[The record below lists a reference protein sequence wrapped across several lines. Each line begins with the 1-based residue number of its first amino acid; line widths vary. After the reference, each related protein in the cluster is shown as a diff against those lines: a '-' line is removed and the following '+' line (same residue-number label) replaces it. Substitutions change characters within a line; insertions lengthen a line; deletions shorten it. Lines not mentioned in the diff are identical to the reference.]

1 MSETAKKKSIDKIK
15 RTNRGKNVLG
25 SVPQISVPPLKKQES
40 WTEYREALNNLY
52 TEEVSSEYLADLL
65 RNVSLSGD
73 SWSARKGFKTGLA
86 RILSKLSYPFS
97 KVFAFNLHRKISE
110 QQRFNSQTALIMQ
123 RLLDLNKKSNDIL
136 CNKIEQME
144 EKFDGLIGE
153 VVYKYLVNFTRD
165 LVARMDILYGR
176 LDENFISH
184 DVELENLISWKEGL
198 KSELQDLRG
207 VLGAQRRAFDEIY
220 SSISATA
227 GKPAIVGESTFGK
240 LKDLDYLIF
249 ENRFR
254 GSSDLI
260 IERQRKYVRWFK
272 ECKAV
277 LDVACGRGEFLELMK
292 QEGIPAEGVDINQE
306 MVAMC
311 SQKGLKVT
319 KRNALEFLNNTKEKF
334 DGVFCS
340 NLVEHLDYSQL
351 RELLKKISLSL
362 REEGV
367 LVIETIN
374 PECLSVF
381 ASALYLD
388 LTHIRPLHP
397 LGLEALLE
405 DYGFHNIELL
415 RTSPVDEE
423 IKLEETTLTDEMSDN
438 LKLSLTAHNRNFHK
452 LNKLLFGYMEYG
464 IAAKK
469 IKN

>member
-1 MSETAKKKSIDKIK
+1 MSEAEKKKSTDKIK
-15 RTNRGKNVLG
+15 RTNRGKSVLG
-25 SVPQISVPPLKKQES
+25 SVPQPSVPPLKQQET
-40 WTEYREALNNLY
+40 WTEYREALHALY
-52 TEEVSSEYLADLL
+52 REEVTSEYLADLL
-65 RNVSLSGD
+65 KNVSLSSD
-73 SWSARKGFKTGLA
+73 AWNNRRGFKAGLA
-86 RILSKLSYPFS
+86 RILAKLSRPLT
-97 KVFAFNLHRKISE
+97 KVFAFDLYRKMNE
-110 QQRFNSQTALIMQ
+110 QQRFNSQSVLLIQ
-123 RLLDLNKKSNDIL
+123 RLLDLNKKNNDVL

-153 VVYKYLVNFTRD
+153 IVHKYLVNFTRD

-176 LDENFISH
+176 LDENFINH
-184 DVELENLISWKEGL
+184 DVELGKLNSWKEGI
-198 KSELQDLRG
+198 KSEFQDLRS

-220 SSISATA
+220 SNISTTT
-227 GKPAIVGESTFGK
+227 GKPAIVNKSSFGK
-240 LKDLDYLIF
+240 LNDLDYLIF

-272 ECKAV
+272 DCKVV

-292 QEGIPAEGVDINQE
+292 QEGIPSEGVDINQE
-306 MVAMC
+306 MVSIC
-311 SQKGLKVT
+311 HQKGLKVS
-319 KRNALEFLNNTKEKF
+319 NADALQFLENAKGKY
-334 DGVFCS
+334 DGIFCS
-340 NLVEHLDYSQL
+340 NLVEHLDYSL
-351 RELLKKISLSL
+351 LKELLKKIALSL

-415 RTSPVDEE
+415 RTSPVDEQA
-423 IKLEETTLTDEMSDN
+423 KLEETTLADEMTSD
-438 LKLSLTAHNRNFHK
+438 LRLSLSTFNRNFQK
-452 LNKLLFGYMEYG
+452 LNNLLFGYMEYG
-464 IAAKK
+464 LAAKK
-469 IKN
+469 IKK